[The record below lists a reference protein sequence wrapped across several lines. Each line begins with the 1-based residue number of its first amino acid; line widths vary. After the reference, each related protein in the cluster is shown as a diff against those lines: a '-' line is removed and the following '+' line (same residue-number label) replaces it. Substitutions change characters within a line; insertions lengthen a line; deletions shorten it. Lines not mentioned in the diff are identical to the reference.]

1 MTVQNH
7 QFLRIRARQRVEL
20 QQQGVVAVKQESH
33 LSNQHRQT
41 QQQLSGKTPCGKP
54 FDGLVGTNVSARR
67 QQLSLDQ
74 VRTGPGRLFDIGAA
88 VPGEEQEGF
97 PGAIVVGDAQEVF
110 RGEVDPF
117 FQENAV
123 HRFVPEALLQE
134 ALGKV
139 SDGVDIVDRLDT
151 APEGPL
157 STQGLDFDDSG
168 QEVFGRG
175 SGRG

>member
-1 MTVQNH
+1 M
-7 QFLRIRARQRVEL
+7 
-20 QQQGVVAVKQESH
+20 
-33 LSNQHRQT
+33 
-41 QQQLSGKTPCGKP
+41 
-54 FDGLVGTNVSARR
+54 
-67 QQLSLDQ
+67 
-74 VRTGPGRLFDIGAA
+74 
-88 VPGEEQEGF
+88 PGEEQEGF
-97 PGAIVVGDAQEVF
+97 PCAVVVGDAQEVF

-123 HRFVPEALLQE
+123 HRFVPEALFQE

-175 SGRG
+175 SGRS